1 MSGTERLGLLD
12 GMAGGDFCHKVVITL
27 FICGFLAFYSAL
39 EESEG
44 GAGVGEGGGGFVGRF
59 L

>member
-1 MSGTERLGLLD
+1 
-12 GMAGGDFCHKVVITL
+12 MAGGDFCHKVVITL